1 MTTMSEPHVS
11 TTGPADLP
19 TPARIVR
26 FRLRERTYG
35 IAMSRISGLAP
46 VGRVRAVPGAPAG
59 VHGLVEWRGRLL
71 TVLDF
76 AALVGDGP
84 GEGKP
89 CLVRLAEPY
98 GATALL
104 VPATVHLERL
114 RGLPP
119 SSPADPTLPFATEGT
134 LELECGCCTLIDP
147 TVFVRALER
156 AFDADDRN

>member
-1 MTTMSEPHVS
+1 MTEARVS
-11 TTGPADLP
+11 DTRPEGSP
-19 TPARIVR
+19 TPSRLVR
-26 FRLRERTYG
+26 FRLRDRSYG

-46 VGRVRAVPGAPAG
+46 IGPVRAVPGAPNG

-76 AALVGDGP
+76 AVLVDDAAGAGT
-84 GEGKP
+84 P

-114 RGLPP
+114 RGTPDRL
-119 SSPADPTLPFATEGT
+119 PADPALPFRSEGA
-134 LELECGCCTLIDP
+134 LELEDGRCTLIDP
-147 TVFVRALER
+147 AVLVRTLER
-156 AFDADDRN
+156 VVDTDGRE